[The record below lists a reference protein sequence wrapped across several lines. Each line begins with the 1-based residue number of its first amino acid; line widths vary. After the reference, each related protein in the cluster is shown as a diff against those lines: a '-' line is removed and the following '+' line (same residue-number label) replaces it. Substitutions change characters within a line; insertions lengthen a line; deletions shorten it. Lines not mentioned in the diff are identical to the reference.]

1 MLCGCGA
8 ICADAFSRPQ
18 VTDTKPK
25 RPSWGLMSSSSEG
38 VATAIAAWGHFVI
51 MGDTEGSLNRWD
63 TQTGRISTVQTTQV
77 CQHTFLYPYGAV
89 PQSSSQAVPT
99 RSPMDGTQPAF
110 LQCISTALSIK
121 AYIGC
126 SDRASR
132 CSDQGGFFCV
142 LSMTYHIT
150 RA

>member
-1 MLCGCGA
+1 M
-8 ICADAFSRPQ
+8 Q

-77 CQHTFLYPYGAV
+77 ALAPLAISGAASV
-89 PQSSSQAVPT
+89 CILCLDDQA
-99 RSPMDGTQPAF
+99 
-110 LQCISTALSIK
+110 
-121 AYIGC
+121 
-126 SDRASR
+126 
-132 CSDQGGFFCV
+132 CV
-142 LSMTYHIT
+142 LSSK
-150 RA
+150 

>member
-1 MLCGCGA
+1 MIQAELRTAPCLALCLSTCTLPS
-8 ICADAFSRPQ
+8 ADAPDLLQ

-77 CQHTFLYPYGAV
+77 
-89 PQSSSQAVPT
+89 
-99 RSPMDGTQPAF
+99 
-110 LQCISTALSIK
+110 I
-121 AYIGC
+121 
-126 SDRASR
+126 
-132 CSDQGGFFCV
+132 
-142 LSMTYHIT
+142 
-150 RA
+150 

>member
-1 MLCGCGA
+1 M
-8 ICADAFSRPQ
+8 Q

-77 CQHTFLYPYGAV
+77 RPCPPRHLWRSHSV
-89 PQSSSQAVPT
+89 CILCLDDQA
-99 RSPMDGTQPAF
+99 
-110 LQCISTALSIK
+110 
-121 AYIGC
+121 
-126 SDRASR
+126 
-132 CSDQGGFFCV
+132 CV
-142 LSMTYHIT
+142 LSSK
-150 RA
+150 

>member
-1 MLCGCGA
+1 MHDSPGFFL
-8 ICADAFSRPQ
+8 RPACRSTPVPVQ

-77 CQHTFLYPYGAV
+77 CLCTP
-89 PQSSSQAVPT
+89 
-99 RSPMDGTQPAF
+99 R
-110 LQCISTALSIK
+110 
-121 AYIGC
+121 
-126 SDRASR
+126 
-132 CSDQGGFFCV
+132 
-142 LSMTYHIT
+142 HI
-150 RA
+150 